1 METISI
7 KLEEEFLDTIEKAV
21 EDNNY
26 TTKTEFI
33 REAIRK
39 QLNYLEKQKALLRL
53 ELAYGAG
60 AKKGRN
66 ITNEDLHRAREEA
79 AREIAK
85 NLGLEL
91 GGVHI

>member
-1 METISI
+1 METVSI
-7 KLEEEFLDTIEKAV
+7 KMENEFLDTIEKAV
-21 EDNNY
+21 KDNNY

-60 AKKGRN
+60 VHKKRV
-66 ITNEDLHRAREEA
+66 ITDADLHRAKDKAFE
-79 AREIAK
+79 EIAK
-85 NLGLEL
+85 SLGVDLD
-91 GGVHI
+91 